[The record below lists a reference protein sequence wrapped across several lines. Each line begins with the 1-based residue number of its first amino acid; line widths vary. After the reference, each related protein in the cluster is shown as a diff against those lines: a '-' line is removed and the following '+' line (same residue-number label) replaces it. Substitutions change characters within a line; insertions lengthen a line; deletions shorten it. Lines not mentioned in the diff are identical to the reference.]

1 MPTPTPEEIVV
12 IYTSALDSVSAIN
25 TILGKISKTT
35 EEITRLTV
43 NSDHLSGLLA
53 QQYWTTEDLTP
64 FRSAVS
70 SATAWLA
77 LGMTG
82 VVATTPPVATV
93 LQVVKEIAPVFDPV
107 KKTWQQTWAVENLV
121 LTAAELAALLAK
133 VKAEKCAALAA
144 YRYGREVGGLTLPS
158 GIKIATDDRSKTLI
172 AGAQIDATA
181 NPAILTDFK
190 TATGWVQI
198 NAATVGTISA
208 AVASHVRACY
218 STERLHSDAINAL
231 LTVADVEAYDFTTG
245 WPV

>member
-1 MPTPTPEEIVV
+1 MGTPTPEEIVI

-35 EEITRLTV
+35 EDIDRLTA

-70 SATAWLA
+70 NATAWLA

-82 VVATTPPVATV
+82 VVATTPPAATV
-93 LQVVKEIAPVFDPV
+93 LQVVKEISPVFDPV
-107 KKTWQQTWAVENLV
+107 KKTWQQTWVVENLV
-121 LTAAELAALLAK
+121 LTSTELAALLAK

-144 YRYGREVGGLTLPS
+144 YRYGKEVGGVTLS
-158 GIKIATDDRSKTLI
+158 NGMRVATDDRSKTLI

-190 TATGWVQI
+190 ADTGWVQI
-198 NAATVGTISA
+198 DAATVGIISA
-208 AVASHVRACY
+208 AVAAHVRSCY
-218 STERLHSDAINAL
+218 SNERVHCGAINAL